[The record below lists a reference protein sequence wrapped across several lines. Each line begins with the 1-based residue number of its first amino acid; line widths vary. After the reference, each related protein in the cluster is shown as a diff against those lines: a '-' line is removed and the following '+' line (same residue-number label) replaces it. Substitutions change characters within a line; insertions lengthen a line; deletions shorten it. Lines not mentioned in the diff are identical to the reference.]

1 MLTILNIA
9 GLLVGLSLLGG
20 IIGAGLSLWS
30 DKRKR
35 KKEEK
40 EKER

>member
-1 MLTILNIA
+1 MLTVFKIA
-9 GLLVGLSLLGG
+9 GLLVGLALLGG

-40 EKER
+40 DKKR